1 MAEESGPRPGHFL
14 PKDDQPDELPTNG
27 QPELPKYGQP
37 DGLPTYGR
45 PGVPAYGA
53 PSAPLAAPTPRLGR
67 GAEKTDGP
75 PLLSGSRLGPPPA
88 GDRAAA
94 AFKARY
100 QPEPIPFQPKKKS
113 KALIAGL
120 VAGALVVAGG
130 AVFGATKVL
139 ASYDDFVAN
148 PLGTPSVKQPGST
161 QSDQQ
166 PPDQQPTAEPTPDVV
181 VLLENKLYSAGKPA
195 PVKCRE
201 PAFRPTSKSNVKAYY
216 QALLVCM
223 NKFWEPVVRQS
234 GHEFHPPKLIMF
246 DDGQETA
253 CGVQEKVSS
262 YCAADGGSVALP
274 WEDLQGEYDENRSL
288 ARIDMAGALG
298 YVYGVHVQNLTG
310 ILESSS
316 RRQAEAATPAL
327 KLEQARRSALQAACL
342 SAVFLGAEQATF
354 PVTGDLLTWWKWR
367 SKHGGDD
374 SDPRNV
380 RDHGSDK
387 SVALWMNRGFSVP
400 DPGSCNTFVAAAAK
414 VS

>member
-1 MAEESGPRPGHFL
+1 MHGRGVGAQARAFPAEE
-14 PKDDQPDELPTNG
+14 DQPNELPTS
-27 QPELPKYGQP
+27 
-37 DGLPTYGR
+37 GR
-45 PGVPAYGA
+45 PVGPAYGA
-53 PSAPLAAPTPRLGR
+53 PSEPLAAPTPRLGR

-75 PLLSGSRLGPPPA
+75 PLLSGSRLGPPPP

-113 KALIAGL
+113 KVLIAGL
-120 VAGALVVAGG
+120 VAGALVVVGG
-130 AVFGATKVL
+130 GVFGATKVL

-148 PLGTPSVKQPGST
+148 PLGTPSVKQPGS

-166 PPDQQPTAEPTPDVV
+166 PSDQQPTAEPTPDVV
-181 VLLENKLYSAGKPA
+181 VLLENKLYSAGKPT

-201 PAFRPTSKSNVKAYY
+201 PAFQPTSKDNVKAYY
-216 QALLVCM
+216 QALLVCL
-223 NKFWEPVVRQS
+223 NKFWEPVVRKS
-234 GHEFHPPKLIMF
+234 GHKFHPPKLVMF

-253 CGVQEKVSS
+253 CGVQQKVSS
-262 YCAADGGSVALP
+262 YCGADGGSVALP
-274 WEDLQGEYDENRSL
+274 WEDLKGEYDENRSL

-298 YVYGVHVQNLTG
+298 YVYAVHVQNLTG
-310 ILESSS
+310 ILESSA

-327 KLEQARRSALQAACL
+327 KLEQTRRSALQAACL
-342 SAVFLGAEQATF
+342 SAVFLGAERATF
-354 PVTGDLLTWWKWR
+354 PVTGDLLTWWTWR

-374 SDPRNV
+374 SDPGKV

-387 SVALWMNRGFSVP
+387 SVALWTNRGFSVP

-414 VS
+414 VG

>member
-14 PKDDQPDELPTNG
+14 PKADQPDESPKADRPDEPPKADRPN
-27 QPELPKYGQP
+27 ELPK
-37 DGLPTYGR
+37 DRRSSELPKYGR
-45 PGVPAYGA
+45 PGVPGYGA
-53 PSAPLAAPTPRLGR
+53 PSEPLAAPTPRLGR
-67 GAEKTDGP
+67 GAEKADGP
-75 PLLSGSRLGPPPA
+75 PLLSGSRLGPPPQ

-94 AFKARY
+94 AFRARY
-100 QPEPIPFQPKKKS
+100 QPEPIPFEPKQKS

-120 VAGALVVAGG
+120 VAGALVLAGG

-148 PLGTPSVKQPGST
+148 PLGTPSVKQPGT

-166 PPDQQPTAEPTPDVV
+166 PSDQQPTAEPTPDVV

-195 PVKCRE
+195 PVSCRE
-201 PAFRPTSKSNVKAYY
+201 PAFRPTSKGNVKAYY

-223 NKFWEPVVRQS
+223 NKFWEPVVRKS

-246 DDGQETA
+246 
-253 CGVQEKVSS
+253 
-262 YCAADGGSVALP
+262 
-274 WEDLQGEYDENRSL
+274 DENRSL

-310 ILESSS
+310 ILESST

-327 KLEQARRSALQAACL
+327 KLEQTRRSALQAACL
-342 SAVFLGAEQATF
+342 SSVFLGAERATF

-374 SDPRNV
+374 SDPRKV
-380 RDHGSDK
+380 GDHGSDK
-387 SVALWMNRGFSVP
+387 SVELWMNKGFSAP

>member
-14 PKDDQPDELPTNG
+14 PQEDQPDE
-27 QPELPKYGQP
+27 
-37 DGLPTYGR
+37 LPTYGR

-53 PSAPLAAPTPRLGR
+53 PSEPLAAPTPRLGR

-75 PLLSGSRLGPPPA
+75 PLLSGSRLGPPPP

-100 QPEPIPFQPKKKS
+100 QPEPIPFQPKKRS

-120 VAGALVVAGG
+120 VAVALVVVGG
-130 AVFGATKVL
+130 GVFGATKVL

-148 PLGTPSVKQPGST
+148 PLGTPSVKQPGSAP
-161 QSDQQ
+161 S
-166 PPDQQPTAEPTPDVV
+166 DQQPTAEPTPDVV
-181 VLLENKLYSAGKPA
+181 VLLENKLYSAGKPT

-201 PAFRPTSKSNVKAYY
+201 PAFQPTSKDNVKAYY
-216 QALLVCM
+216 QALLVCL
-223 NKFWEPVVRQS
+223 NKFWEPVVRKS
-234 GHEFHPPKLIMF
+234 GHEFHPPKLVMF

-253 CGVQEKVSS
+253 CGVQQKVSS
-262 YCAADGGSVALP
+262 YCGADGGSVALP
-274 WEDLQGEYDENRSL
+274 WEDLKGEYDENRSL

-298 YVYGVHVQNLTG
+298 YVYSVHVQNLTG
-310 ILESSS
+310 ILESSA

-327 KLEQARRSALQAACL
+327 KLEQTRRSALQASCL
-342 SAVFLGAEQATF
+342 SAVFLGAERATF
-354 PVTGDLLTWWKWR
+354 PVTGDLLTWWTWR

-374 SDPRNV
+374 SDPGKV

-387 SVALWMNRGFSVP
+387 SVALWTNRGFSVP

-414 VS
+414 VG